1 MSNSNIF
8 YLTVVTGN
16 YEAATNI
23 LSHYM
28 RAFGYTAALDL
39 VENIQINPNPAIRN
53 QYEKIIHSG
62 VFLKAQLQLNPPIL
76 QKIANN
82 VLTRGYHLV
91 NVLGDTRT
99 EQPTVTY
106 SVGLFHTFRHPEIV
120 MFGIPKELSNVVLD
134 TLIKTW
140 VIEQKQVFIAGET
153 YRGLTNRPAEF
164 TIIPQNLV
172 DAHLTG
178 CRWFYSNNEFPVL
191 ECIWGTKPANLPKF
205 S

>member
-1 MSNSNIF
+1 MSNKSNIF
-8 YLTVVTGN
+8 YLTVAAGN
-16 YEAATNI
+16 YEYAADI
-23 LSHYM
+23 LSDYM
-28 RAFGYTAALDL
+28 RTAGYTAALDL
-39 VENIQINPNPAIRN
+39 VENIKNHTAFSVRS
-53 QYEKIIHSG
+53 QYEKIIQSG

-82 VLTRGYHLV
+82 VLTRGYHLI
-91 NVLGDTRT
+91 NVLGDART

-120 MFGIPKELSNVVLD
+120 MFGIAKELSNVVLD
-134 TLIKTW
+134 TLIKNL
-140 VIEQKQVFIAGET
+140 VIEQKQNFIAGET

-178 CRWFYSNNEFPVL
+178 CRWFYSNNEFPVF
-191 ECIWGTKPANLPKF
+191 ECIWGIK
-205 S
+205 